1 MWLITFFTIWFVS
14 TFHILNIKFNLNY
27 DYNSNHFSYSLLLL
41 SSSRGKSNLSL
52 NLDYAYDH
60 YFWLK
65 KSAWEIFKNNINGI
79 GNKNFSKEVKQLE
92 EKNYS

>member
-1 MWLITFFTIWFVS
+1 MLMIITLV
-14 TFHILNIKFNLNY
+14 
-27 DYNSNHFSYSLLLL
+27 
-41 SSSRGKSNLSL
+41 
-52 NLDYAYDH
+52 
-60 YFWLK
+60 K

>member
-1 MWLITFFTIWFVS
+1 ML
-14 TFHILNIKFNLNY
+14 
-27 DYNSNHFSYSLLLL
+27 
-41 SSSRGKSNLSL
+41 
-52 NLDYAYDH
+52 YDH

-92 EKNYS
+92 EKKIIPKNLSRHPTPQAEFYMAASFYGWFGLISILTMFFSWIYPIFF